1 MRKMTCFFAALLLAL
16 ANFAV
21 AAELKDGQD
30 YATYNP
36 PRATESRDK
45 IEVAEF
51 FWYGCSHCFSI
62 DPALQAWLTKLPKDA
77 TFRRVPAVFPGR
89 DGNPGQWASGAALYY
104 TLDAMGLG
112 EKLHGDIFNAIHNQG
127 NTEILRSD
135 KAMIDWLGKK
145 GVDTKTFSATYQS
158 FAVRSKVL
166 RAMQVTQ
173 AYGLDGV
180 PALIVDGRY
189 RGIITSNN
197 HDEYLAAI
205 DKLIDKAR
213 KDRGAKK

>member
-1 MRKMTCFFAALLLAL
+1 MRKMTYFFAAVLLAV
-16 ANFAV
+16 ANFAA

-36 PRATESRDK
+36 PRAVESRDK
-45 IEVAEF
+45 IEITEF
-51 FWYGCSHCFSI
+51 FWYGCSHCFSLE
-62 DPALQAWLTKLPKDA
+62 PSLQLWLKKMPKDV

-104 TLDAMGLG
+104 TLEAMGIG
-112 EKLHGDIFNAIHNQG
+112 EKLHGDIFNAVHVEHVDVLG
-127 NTEILRSD
+127 E
-135 KAMIDWLGKK
+135 KGMIDWLGKK
-145 GVDTKTFSATYQS
+145 GIDTKTFSATYQS

-173 AYGLDGV
+173 AHGLDGV

-197 HDEYLAAI
+197 HEEYLAAI

>member
-1 MRKMTCFFAALLLAL
+1 MRKLKYFAAALLLVV
-16 ANFAV
+16 ANFAG

-62 DPALQAWLTKLPKDA
+62 DPALQVWLKKLPKDA

-104 TLDAMGLG
+104 TLEAMGLG
-112 EKLHGDIFNAIHNQG
+112 EKLHSDIFNAVHVQRADV
-127 NTEILRSD
+127 LSD
-135 KAMIDWLGKK
+135 KGMIDWLGKK
-145 GVDTKTFSATYQS
+145 GVDTKTFAATYQS

-189 RGIITSNN
+189 RGIITSNS
-197 HDEYLAAI
+197 HEEYLAAI
-205 DKLIDKAR
+205 DQLIDKAR
-213 KDRGAKK
+213 KDRGVKK